1 MKVTA
6 RNQDPEY
13 VTTLLQSREESSAKV
28 LVKSLG
34 PAQMVNVLSME
45 FGEVGH
51 HGQIVTVTARSQEP
65 EVVTSLFQQMEES
78 LVQDLAKILNHVLE
92 VNVLWMVYGVLGSN
106 GQLV

>member
-1 MKVTA
+1 MENGDHGLPGQHVKVTA

-13 VTTLLQSREESSAKV
+13 VTTLLQSRKESSAKV

-51 HGQIVTVTARSQEP
+51 HGQIVTVSQKEQKGGFP
-65 EVVTSLFQQMEES
+65 NRLTTWNHKFPLKSRNLI
-78 LVQDLAKILNHVLE
+78 LVQT
-92 VNVLWMVYGVLGSN
+92 GRCC
-106 GQLV
+106 